1 MSNLEIH
8 FGWNRD
14 DEQIRGRSRG
24 AMQKEQGRGM
34 RSRKRTR
41 KRRGRKRRRR
51 NNKRQRK
58 RRREEGGW
66 VRKKEEN
73 GEGEGVPLS
82 SATACERGTA
92 ASYKGPI

>member
-1 MSNLEIH
+1 MSDLEIH

-14 DEQIRGRSRG
+14 DEEIRGRSRG
-24 AMQKEQGRGM
+24 AMQKEQGRGI
-34 RSRKRTR
+34 RSRRRTW

-58 RRREEGGW
+58 QRREEGGW
-66 VRKKEEN
+66 IRKEEEN

-82 SATACERGTA
+82 SVTACEKGIA